1 MIRLTRHKMCFDAIM
16 PRPKTKPAQDM
27 LRAFVRTY
35 DVQPTTSTLTSNP
48 ANSEHLLALPTS
60 QYHDDEQNQ
69 KEKNHPVCI
78 IVGPPGRRRCHP
90 GAADR
95 GGIPRTRG
103 TSIVGKSMHVPPMRL
118 FFFRRY
124 IYNKAE
130 SRGSQPRPQ
139 KKRQRQRQQ

>member
-1 MIRLTRHKMCFDAIM
+1 MIRLARQDVFDAITCM
-16 PRPKTKPAQDM
+16 PKTKPAQDM

-35 DVQPTTSTLTSNP
+35 DVQHDFHVPEP

-60 QYHDDEQNQ
+60 QYHDDEQDQ
-69 KEKNHPVCI
+69 KEKNRAVCI

-124 IYNKAE
+124 NKAE

-139 KKRQRQRQQ
+139 KKRQRQQ